1 MNKKTL
7 YPSDNPSGNSSSLQ
21 PIIIIGV
28 LFFMF
33 GFITWLN
40 GALIPFLQLVCQL
53 GEFQAL
59 LIAFSFYI
67 AYVVMA
73 LPMAR
78 VLAWS
83 GYKNAM
89 SIGLGLIALGCALFI
104 PAAYSQ
110 QFIVFLLAQFVVG
123 SGLTLLQTAS
133 NPYLVRVGPEHSA
146 AARISL
152 MGILNKSAGVLA
164 PLVFTWL
171 VLQDL
176 GHIKADSLL
185 LLSEAERQ
193 QQLTLLASQ
202 LMAPYAGIAVAI
214 LLLAVG
220 LRFSALPDLPAEEA
234 PVSSDGRESS
244 IWQHRHLVLGVITL
258 FCYVGVEVIAGDT
271 IGLLGSALNV
281 QGATTLASYT
291 MAFMVLGYSLGLL
304 LVPKVLSQRQALAL
318 SAGLGLVLSVSILVS
333 DPASTTLSAIL
344 WGWIGLPLL
353 PDPVS
358 LVALLGLANAL
369 VWPAVWPL
377 ALAGLGSLTP
387 KASALLI
394 MGIAGG
400 ALLPLVYGALSQHF
414 GAIAGYMV
422 LLPCYA
428 MILYYAVRGCQVK
441 SGS

>member
-1 MNKKTL
+1 MNQ
-7 YPSDNPSGNSSSLQ
+7 PSNALHSLQ

-40 GALIPFLQLVCQL
+40 GALIPFLQLVCEL
-53 GEFQAL
+53 GELQAL

-104 PAAYSQ
+104 PAALSQ
-110 QFIVFLLAQFVVG
+110 QFAVFLIAQFVVG

-133 NPYLVRVGPEHSA
+133 NPYLVRIGPEQSA

-176 GHIKADSLL
+176 GHITAESLAVF
-185 LLSEAERQ
+185 SEAERQ
-193 QQLTLLASQ
+193 LQLEQ
-202 LMAPYAGIAVAI
+202 LSLQLITPYAGIALAI
-214 LLLAVG
+214 LLLAVA
-220 LRFSALPDLPAEEA
+220 LRFSALPDLPKEPAPSGTAEGS
-234 PVSSDGRESS
+234 V
-244 IWQHRHLVLGVITL
+244 WQHRHLVLGVLTL

-271 IGLLGSALNV
+271 IGLLGTALNV
-281 QGATTLASYT
+281 TGATTLTSYT
-291 MAFMVLGYSLGLL
+291 LAFMVIGYSLGLL
-304 LVPKVLSQRQALAL
+304 LVPKVLSQRQALGL
-318 SAGLGLVLSVSILVS
+318 SAALGLVLSVSILLADVS
-333 DPASTTLSAIL
+333 STFLSAVL
-344 WGWIGLPLL
+344 WGWAGLPLL
-353 PDPVS
+353 PNPIT

-400 ALLPLVYGALSQHF
+400 AVLPLVYGALAEYT
-414 GAIAGYMV
+414 GAINAYVV

-428 MILYYAVRGCQVK
+428 MILYYALV
-441 SGS
+441 GSKPKHR

>member
-1 MNKKTL
+1 MTQPKTG
-7 YPSDNPSGNSSSLQ
+7 YGLQ

-53 GEFQAL
+53 SEVEAL

-89 SIGLGLIALGCALFI
+89 SIGLGLIAAGCALFM
-104 PAAYSQ
+104 PAALSQ
-110 QFIVFLLAQFVVG
+110 QFWVFLLAQFVVG

-133 NPYLVRVGPEHSA
+133 NPYLVRVGPEQSA

-176 GHIKADSLL
+176 GHITADSLAGL
-185 LLSEAERQ
+185 GEAERQ
-193 QQLTLLASQ
+193 QQLDLLSSQ
-202 LMAPYAGIAVAI
+202 LITPYAGIAVAI
-214 LLLAVG
+214 LLLAVA
-220 LRFSALPDLPAEEA
+220 LRFSALPDLPDEPTPAATQGEA
-234 PVSSDGRESS
+234 SV
-244 IWQHRHLVLGVITL
+244 WQHRHLVLGVITL

-271 IGLLGSALNV
+271 IGLLGMALNV
-281 QGATTLASYT
+281 ENATTLTSYT
-291 MAFMVLGYSLGLL
+291 LAFMVLGYSLGLL
-304 LVPKVLSQRQALAL
+304 LVPRLISQRQALAA
-318 SAGLGLVLSVSILVS
+318 SAGLGLVLSVAILLS
-333 DPASTTLSAIL
+333 DTQSTAISGLL
-344 WGWIGLPLL
+344 WGWAGIPLL

-400 ALLPLVYGALSQHF
+400 AILPLVYGVLSEQS
-414 GAIAGYMV
+414 GPVSAYMV
-422 LLPCYA
+422 LLPCYT
-428 MILYYAVRGCQVK
+428 MILYYAVLGCK
-441 SGS
+441 PKR

>member
-1 MNKKTL
+1 MSNVMRN
-7 YPSDNPSGNSSSLQ
+7 PSDHSSSLQ

-53 GEFQAL
+53 SEFQAL

-73 LPMAR
+73 LPMAK

-110 QFIVFLLAQFVVG
+110 QFAVFLLAQFVVG

-176 GHIKADSLL
+176 GHITADSLAL
-185 LLSEAERQ
+185 LTEAERD
-193 QQLTLLASQ
+193 QQLRVLAGQ
-202 LMAPYAGIAVAI
+202 LVAPYIGIAAAI
-214 LLLAVG
+214 LLLAIG

-234 PVSSDGRESS
+234 PVSTDGTESS
-244 IWQHRHLVLGVITL
+244 VWQHPHLILGVITL
-258 FCYVGVEVIAGDT
+258 FCYVGVEVIAADT
-271 IGLLGSALNV
+271 IGLLGTALNM
-281 QGATTLASYT
+281 QGVTTLASYT

-304 LVPKVLSQRQALAL
+304 LVPKVLSQRQALGC
-318 SAGLGLVLSVSILVS
+318 SAGLGLVLAAGILMS
-333 DPASTTLSAIL
+333 DSGSTTISALL
-344 WGWIGLPLL
+344 WGWAGVPLL

-400 ALLPLVYGALSQHF
+400 ALLPLVYGALSQQF
-414 GAIAGYMV
+414 GAIEGYMV

-428 MILYYAVRGCQVK
+428 MILYYAVRGCQQK
-441 SGS
+441 SSS

>member
-1 MNKKTL
+1 MTQSKAA
-7 YPSDNPSGNSSSLQ
+7 GSLQ

-53 GEFQAL
+53 GEVEAL

-78 VLAWS
+78 VLIWS

-104 PAAYSQ
+104 PAALSQ
-110 QFIVFLLAQFVVG
+110 QFGVFLLAQFVVG

-133 NPYLVRVGPEHSA
+133 NPYLVRVGPEQSA

-176 GHIKADSLL
+176 GHINAESLAL
-185 LLSEAERQ
+185 LGEAERQ
-193 QQLTLLASQ
+193 QQLEMLSLQ
-202 LMAPYAGIAVAI
+202 LITPYAGIAVAI
-214 LLLAVG
+214 LLLAVA
-220 LRFSALPDLPAEEA
+220 LRFSALPDLPAEPA
-234 PVSSDGRESS
+234 PVNTGKGKGKGDASV
-244 IWQHRHLVLGVITL
+244 WQHRHLVLGVITL

-271 IGLLGSALNV
+271 IGLLGSALKV
-281 QGATTLASYT
+281 PGATTLTSYT
-291 MAFMVLGYSLGLL
+291 LAFMVLGYSLGLL
-304 LVPKVLSQRQALAL
+304 LVPRLLSQRQALAI
-318 SAGLGLVLSVSILVS
+318 SAGLGLVLSLAILLS
-333 DPASTTLSAIL
+333 DAGSTAISALL
-344 WGWIGLPLL
+344 WGWAGIPLL

-387 KASALLI
+387 KGSALLI

-400 ALLPLVYGALSQHF
+400 AVLPLVYGALSEQT
-414 GAIAGYMV
+414 GPISAYMV

-428 MILYYAVRGCQVK
+428 MILYYALH
-441 SGS
+441 GSKPKHIAAKR

>member
-1 MNKKTL
+1 MTITN
-7 YPSDNPSGNSSSLQ
+7 NHNSSLQ

-40 GALIPFLQLVCQL
+40 GALIPFLQLVCEL
-53 GEFQAL
+53 GQFQAL

-67 AYVVMA
+67 AYVLMA
-73 LPMAR
+73 LPMAK
-78 VLAWS
+78 VLSWS

-89 SIGLGLIALGCALFI
+89 SIGLGLIALGCTLFI
-104 PAAYSQ
+104 PAALSQ
-110 QFIVFLLAQFVVG
+110 QFTVFLLAQFVVG

-133 NPYLVRVGPEHSA
+133 NPYLVRIGPEHSA

-164 PLVFTWL
+164 PLLFTWL

-176 GHIKADSLL
+176 GHITAESLA
-185 LLSEAERQ
+185 LLSDTEREA
-193 QQLTLLASQ
+193 QLSLLASK
-202 LMAPYAGIAVAI
+202 LIAPYAGVALAMLILAVA
-214 LLLAVG
+214 
-220 LRFSALPDLPAEEA
+220 LRFSALPELPEETETVKA
-234 PVSSDGRESS
+234 DGSAAS
-244 IWQHRHLVLGVITL
+244 VWQHRHLVLGVITL

-281 QGATTLASYT
+281 QGATTLTSYT
-291 MAFMVLGYSLGLL
+291 LAFMVLGYSLGLL
-304 LVPKVLSQRQALAL
+304 LVPRLLSQRQALAI
-318 SAGLGLVLSVSILVS
+318 SASLGVILSVSILFS
-333 DPASTTLSAIL
+333 DASYSNISAVL
-344 WGWIGLPLL
+344 WGWAGIPEL

-377 ALAGLGSLTP
+377 ALSGLGSLTP
-387 KASALLI
+387 KGSALLI

-400 ALLPLVYGALSQHF
+400 AIMPLLYGALSQQF
-414 GAIAGYMV
+414 GVVSGYVV
-422 LLPCYA
+422 LLPCYS
-428 MILYYAVRGCQVK
+428 MILFYAIKGCEVK
-441 SGS
+441 S

>member
-1 MNKKTL
+1 MTQPKNTG
-7 YPSDNPSGNSSSLQ
+7 YGLQ

-53 GEFQAL
+53 TEVQAL

-78 VLAWS
+78 VLEWS

-89 SIGLGLIALGCALFI
+89 SIGLGLIAIGCAMFI
-104 PAAYSQ
+104 PAALSQ
-110 QFIVFLLAQFVVG
+110 QFAVFLLAQFVVG

-133 NPYLVRVGPEHSA
+133 NPYLVRVGPEQSA

-176 GHIKADSLL
+176 GHITAESLAL
-185 LLSEAERQ
+185 LDEAERL
-193 QQLTLLASQ
+193 QQLEMLSLQ
-202 LMAPYAGIAVAI
+202 LITPYAGIAVAI
-214 LLLAVG
+214 LLLAVA
-220 LRFSALPDLPAEEA
+220 LRFSALPELPAEPA
-234 PVSSDGRESS
+234 PAVTAKGDASV
-244 IWQHRHLVLGVITL
+244 WQQRHLVLGVITL

-271 IGLLGSALNV
+271 IGLLGAALQV
-281 QGATTLASYT
+281 PGATTLTSYT
-291 MAFMVLGYSLGLL
+291 LAFMVLGYSLGLL
-304 LVPKVLSQRQALAL
+304 LVPRLISQRQALAT
-318 SAGLGLVLSVSILVS
+318 SAGLGLVLSVAILLS
-333 DPASTTLSAIL
+333 DAQSTAIAAVL
-344 WGWIGLPLL
+344 WGWSGIPVL

-387 KASALLI
+387 KGSALLI

-400 ALLPLVYGALSQHF
+400 AVLPLVYGVLSEQT
-414 GAIAGYMV
+414 GAVHAYIV

-428 MILYYAVRGCQVK
+428 MILYYALHGCK
-441 SGS
+441 RKAA

>member
-1 MNKKTL
+1 MTHPGKTG
-7 YPSDNPSGNSSSLQ
+7 YGLQ

-53 GEFQAL
+53 SEVQAL

-78 VLAWS
+78 VLIWS

-104 PAAYSQ
+104 PAALSQ
-110 QFIVFLLAQFVVG
+110 QFAVFLLAQFVVG

-133 NPYLVRVGPEHSA
+133 NPYLVRVGPEQSA

-176 GHIKADSLL
+176 GHITAESLAL
-185 LLSEAERQ
+185 LDEAQRL
-193 QQLTLLASQ
+193 QQLEMLSLQ
-202 LMAPYAGIAVAI
+202 LITPYAGIAVAI
-214 LLLAVG
+214 LLLAVA
-220 LRFSALPDLPAEEA
+220 LRFSALPDLPAEPA
-234 PVSSDGRESS
+234 PVSTGKGDTSV
-244 IWQHRHLVLGVITL
+244 WQHRHLVLGVITL

-271 IGLLGSALNV
+271 IGLLGSALQV
-281 QGATTLASYT
+281 PGATTLTSYT
-291 MAFMVLGYSLGLL
+291 LAFMVLGYSLGLL
-304 LVPKVLSQRQALAL
+304 LVPRLLSQRQALAI
-318 SAGLGLVLSVSILVS
+318 SAGLGLVLSL
-333 DPASTTLSAIL
+333 AIL
-344 WGWIGLPLL
+344 LSDAGSTAISALVWGWAGIPLL

-387 KASALLI
+387 KGSALLI

-400 ALLPLVYGALSQHF
+400 AVLPLVYGALSEQT
-414 GAIAGYMV
+414 GPVSAYMV

-428 MILYYAVRGCQVK
+428 MILYYALH
-441 SGS
+441 GSKPKHIAAKR

>member
-1 MNKKTL
+1 MTHPGKTG
-7 YPSDNPSGNSSSLQ
+7 YGLQ

-53 GEFQAL
+53 SEVQAL

-78 VLAWS
+78 VLIWS

-104 PAAYSQ
+104 PAALSQ
-110 QFIVFLLAQFVVG
+110 QFAVFLLAQFVVG

-133 NPYLVRVGPEHSA
+133 NPYLVRVGPEQSA

-176 GHIKADSLL
+176 GHITAESLAL
-185 LLSEAERQ
+185 LDEAQRL
-193 QQLTLLASQ
+193 QQLEMLSLQ
-202 LMAPYAGIAVAI
+202 LITPYAGIAVAI
-214 LLLAVG
+214 LLLAVA
-220 LRFSALPDLPAEEA
+220 LRFSALPDLPAEPA
-234 PVSSDGRESS
+234 PVSTGKGDTSV
-244 IWQHRHLVLGVITL
+244 WQHRHLVLGVITL

-271 IGLLGSALNV
+271 IGLLGSALQV
-281 QGATTLASYT
+281 PGATTLTSYT
-291 MAFMVLGYSLGLL
+291 LAFMVLGYSLGLL
-304 LVPKVLSQRQALAL
+304 LVPRLLSQRQALAI
-318 SAGLGLVLSVSILVS
+318 SAGLGLVLSVAILLS
-333 DPASTTLSAIL
+333 DTQSSAIAAVL
-344 WGWIGLPLL
+344 WGWAGIPLL

-387 KASALLI
+387 KGSALLI

-400 ALLPLVYGALSQHF
+400 AVLPLVYGALSEQT
-414 GAIAGYMV
+414 GPVSAYMV

-428 MILYYAVRGCQVK
+428 MILYYALH
-441 SGS
+441 GSKPKHIAAKR

>member
-1 MNKKTL
+1 MTQSKAA
-7 YPSDNPSGNSSSLQ
+7 GSLQ

-53 GEFQAL
+53 GEVEAL

-78 VLAWS
+78 VLIWS

-104 PAAYSQ
+104 PAALSQ
-110 QFIVFLLAQFVVG
+110 QFAVFLLAQFVVG

-133 NPYLVRVGPEHSA
+133 NPYLVRVGPEQSA

-176 GHIKADSLL
+176 GHITAESLAL
-185 LLSEAERQ
+185 LDEAQRQ
-193 QQLTLLASQ
+193 QQLEMLSLQ
-202 LMAPYAGIAVAI
+202 LITPYAGIAVAM
-214 LLLAVG
+214 LLLAVA
-220 LRFSALPDLPAEEA
+220 LRFSALPDLPAEPA
-234 PVSSDGRESS
+234 PVSTGKGKGDASV
-244 IWQHRHLVLGVITL
+244 WQHRHLVLGVITL

-271 IGLLGSALNV
+271 IGLLGSALQV
-281 QGATTLASYT
+281 PGATTLTSYT
-291 MAFMVLGYSLGLL
+291 LAFMVLGYSLGLL
-304 LVPKVLSQRQALAL
+304 LVPRLLSQRQALAI
-318 SAGLGLVLSVSILVS
+318 SAGLGLVLSIAILLS
-333 DPASTTLSAIL
+333 DAGSTAISAAL
-344 WGWIGLPLL
+344 WGWAGIPLL
-353 PDPVS
+353 PEPVS

-387 KASALLI
+387 KGSALLI

-400 ALLPLVYGALSQHF
+400 AVLPLVYGVLSEQT
-414 GAIAGYMV
+414 GAVHAYIV

-428 MILYYAVRGCQVK
+428 MILYYALHGCK
-441 SGS
+441 RKAA

>member
-1 MNKKTL
+1 MNTTVTEATK
-7 YPSDNPSGNSSSLQ
+7 GQSSLQ

-110 QFIVFLLAQFVVG
+110 QFMVFLLAQFVVG

-176 GHIKADSLL
+176 GHITADSLA
-185 LLSEAERQ
+185 LLSEADRQ
-193 QQLTLLASQ
+193 QHLTLLASQ

-220 LRFSALPDLPAEEA
+220 LRFSALPAEAA
-234 PVSSDGRESS
+234 PVTTDGSESS

-291 MAFMVLGYSLGLL
+291 MAFMVLGYSLGLM
-304 LVPKVLSQRQALAL
+304 LVPKVLSQRQALAI

-333 DPASTTLSAIL
+333 DPSSTAISALL
-344 WGWIGLPLL
+344 WGWAGIPLL
-353 PDPVS
+353 PDPIS

-400 ALLPLVYGALSQHF
+400 ALLPLLYGALSQHF
-414 GAIAGYMV
+414 GAIVGYMV

-428 MILYYAVRGCQVK
+428 MILYYALRGCQVK
-441 SGS
+441 SAR

>member
-1 MNKKTL
+1 MNNTA
-7 YPSDNPSGNSSSLQ
+7 NNSGSLQ

-53 GEFQAL
+53 GELEAL

-89 SIGLGLIALGCALFI
+89 SIGLGLIAAGCALFI
-104 PAAYSQ
+104 PAALSQ
-110 QFIVFLLAQFVVG
+110 QFWVFLVAQFVVG
-123 SGLTLLQTAS
+123 TGLTLLQTAS
-133 NPYLVRVGPEHSA
+133 NPYLVRIGPEQSA

-171 VLQDL
+171 VLADL
-176 GHIKADSLL
+176 GHINADMLAGL
-185 LLSEAERQ
+185 TAVERQ
-193 QQLTLLASQ
+193 QQLDLLASQ
-202 LMAPYAGIAVAI
+202 LITPYAGIAVAI
-214 LLLAVG
+214 LLLAVA
-220 LRFSALPDLPAEEA
+220 LRFSALPDLPPEPA
-234 PVSSDGRESS
+234 PAAAQGKASV
-244 IWQHRHLVLGVITL
+244 WQHRHLILGVLTL

-271 IGLLGSALNV
+271 IGLLGTALSV
-281 QGATTLASYT
+281 EKATTLTSYT
-291 MAFMVLGYSLGLL
+291 LAFMVIGYCLGLT
-304 LVPKVLSQRQALAL
+304 LVPKVISQRQALAG
-318 SAGLGLVLSVSILVS
+318 SAALGVMLSVAILLSDAQSSTVS
-333 DPASTTLSAIL
+333 AVL
-344 WGWIGLPLL
+344 WGWAGIPLL

-377 ALAGLGSLTP
+377 ALAGLGALTP

-400 ALLPLVYGALSQHF
+400 AVLPLAYGLVSEYTGPVQAY
-414 GAIAGYMV
+414 IV
-422 LLPCYA
+422 LLPCYL
-428 MILYYAVRGCQVK
+428 MILYYALLGCKVK
-441 SGS
+441 R

>member
-1 MNKKTL
+1 MTKVTQN
-7 YPSDNPSGNSSSLQ
+7 SAGNSSSLQ

-53 GEFQAL
+53 GELEAL

-110 QFIVFLLAQFVVG
+110 QFMVFLLAQFVVG

-176 GHIKADSLL
+176 GHITADSLAL
-185 LLSEAERQ
+185 LTEADRQ
-193 QQLTLLASQ
+193 QQLEVLASQ

-220 LRFSALPDLPAEEA
+220 LRFSALPDLPPEAA
-234 PVSSDGRESS
+234 PVSSDGGATSV
-244 IWQHRHLVLGVITL
+244 WQHRHLVLGVVTL
-258 FCYVGVEVIAGDT
+258 FCYVGVEVIAADT
-271 IGLLGSALNV
+271 IGLLGAALNM
-281 QGATTLASYT
+281 QGVTTLASYT
-291 MAFMVLGYSLGLL
+291 MAFMVVGYSLGLV

-318 SAGLGLVLSVSILVS
+318 SAGLGLVLSAGVLAS
-333 DPASTTLSAIL
+333 DPGSTVISSLL
-344 WGWIGLPLL
+344 WGWAGLPLL

-369 VWPAVWPL
+369 VWPAIWPL

-400 ALLPLVYGALSQHF
+400 ALLPLVYGALSQSV
-414 GAIAGYMV
+414 GAIPAYMV
-422 LLPCYA
+422 LVPCYA
-428 MILYYAVRGCQVK
+428 MILYYALWGCLVK
-441 SGS
+441 SGK

>member
-1 MNKKTL
+1 MTHPGKIG
-7 YPSDNPSGNSSSLQ
+7 YGLQ

-53 GEFQAL
+53 SEVQAL

-78 VLAWS
+78 VLIWS

-104 PAAYSQ
+104 PAALSQ
-110 QFIVFLLAQFVVG
+110 QFAVFLLAQFVVG

-133 NPYLVRVGPEHSA
+133 NPYLVRVGPEQSA

-176 GHIKADSLL
+176 GHITAESLAL
-185 LLSEAERQ
+185 LDEAQRL
-193 QQLTLLASQ
+193 QQLEMLSLQ
-202 LMAPYAGIAVAI
+202 LITPYAGIAVAI
-214 LLLAVG
+214 LLLAVA
-220 LRFSALPDLPAEEA
+220 LRFSALPDLPAEPA
-234 PVSSDGRESS
+234 PVSTGKGDASV
-244 IWQHRHLVLGVITL
+244 WQHRHLVLGVITL

-271 IGLLGSALNV
+271 IGLLGSALQV
-281 QGATTLASYT
+281 PGATTLTSYT
-291 MAFMVLGYSLGLL
+291 LAFMVLGYSLGLL
-304 LVPKVLSQRQALAL
+304 LVPRLLSQRQALAI
-318 SAGLGLVLSVSILVS
+318 SAGLGLVLSVAILLS
-333 DPASTTLSAIL
+333 DAQSSAIAAVL
-344 WGWIGLPLL
+344 WGWAGIPLL

-387 KASALLI
+387 KGSALLI

-400 ALLPLVYGALSQHF
+400 AILPLVYGVLSEQT
-414 GAIAGYMV
+414 GPISAYMV

-428 MILYYAVRGCQVK
+428 MILYYALHGCK
-441 SGS
+441 RKAFK

>member
-1 MNKKTL
+1 MTHPGKTG
-7 YPSDNPSGNSSSLQ
+7 YGLQ

-53 GEFQAL
+53 SEVQAL

-78 VLAWS
+78 VLIWS

-104 PAAYSQ
+104 PAALSQ
-110 QFIVFLLAQFVVG
+110 QFAVFLLAQFVVG

-133 NPYLVRVGPEHSA
+133 NPYLVRVGPEQSA

-176 GHIKADSLL
+176 GHITAESLAL
-185 LLSEAERQ
+185 LDEAQRL
-193 QQLTLLASQ
+193 QQLEMLSLQ
-202 LMAPYAGIAVAI
+202 LITPYAGIAVAI
-214 LLLAVG
+214 LLLAVA
-220 LRFSALPDLPAEEA
+220 LRFSALPDLPAEPA
-234 PVSSDGRESS
+234 PVSTGKGDASV
-244 IWQHRHLVLGVITL
+244 WQHRHLVLGVITL

-271 IGLLGSALNV
+271 IGLLGSALQV
-281 QGATTLASYT
+281 PGATTLTSYT
-291 MAFMVLGYSLGLL
+291 LAFMVLGYSLGLL
-304 LVPKVLSQRQALAL
+304 LVPRLLSQRQALAI
-318 SAGLGLVLSVSILVS
+318 SAGLGLVLSVAILLS
-333 DPASTTLSAIL
+333 DAQSSAIAAVL
-344 WGWIGLPLL
+344 WGWAGIPLL

-387 KASALLI
+387 KGSALLI

-400 ALLPLVYGALSQHF
+400 AILPLVYGVLSEQT
-414 GAIAGYMV
+414 GPISAYMV

-428 MILYYAVRGCQVK
+428 MILYYALHGCK
-441 SGS
+441 RKAFK

>member
-1 MNKKTL
+1 MTTTTTTAEG
-7 YPSDNPSGNSSSLQ
+7 SQSSLQ
-21 PIIIIGV
+21 PILIIGV

-53 GEFQAL
+53 TEFQAL

-89 SIGLGLIALGCALFI
+89 SIGLALIALGCLLFI

-176 GHIKADSLL
+176 GHITAESLAP
-185 LLSEAERQ
+185 LSETERQ

-202 LMAPYAGIAVAI
+202 LILPYAGIAAAI

-220 LRFSALPDLPAEEA
+220 LRFSALPDNAE
-234 PVSSDGRESS
+234 GKTSS
-244 IWQHRHLVLGVITL
+244 IWQQRHLVLGVITL

-271 IGLLGSALNV
+271 IGLLGSSLQV

-291 MAFMVLGYSLGLL
+291 MAFMVLGYCLGLT
-304 LVPKVLSQRQALAL
+304 LVPKVISQRQALAF
-318 SAGLGLVLSVSILVS
+318 SATLGLLLSVSIVVS
-333 DPASTTLSAIL
+333 SPASSSLSAIL
-344 WGWIGLPLL
+344 WGWAGLPLL
-353 PDPVS
+353 PDPVT

-377 ALAGLGSLTP
+377 ALAGLGALTP

-400 ALLPLVYGALSQHF
+400 ALLPLVYGALSEQM
-414 GAIAGYMV
+414 GASSAYWV
-422 LLPCYA
+422 LLPCYG
-428 MILYYAVRGCQVK
+428 MILYYALYGCKVN
-441 SGS
+441 SVS

>member
-1 MNKKTL
+1 
-7 YPSDNPSGNSSSLQ
+7 
-21 PIIIIGV
+21 
-28 LFFMF
+28 
-33 GFITWLN
+33 
-40 GALIPFLQLVCQL
+40 
-53 GEFQAL
+53 
-59 LIAFSFYI
+59 
-67 AYVVMA
+67 MA

-110 QFIVFLLAQFVVG
+110 QFMVFLLAQFVVG

-176 GHIKADSLL
+176 GHITADSLA
-185 LLSEAERQ
+185 LLSEADRE

-202 LMAPYAGIAVAI
+202 LMAPYAGIAAAI

-234 PVSSDGRESS
+234 PVSSDGSETS
-244 IWQHRHLVLGVITL
+244 IWQHRHLVLGVVTL

-281 QGATTLASYT
+281 QGATTLAFLILWLLWCW
-291 MAFMVLGYSLGLL
+291 AIVWGLL
-304 LVPKVLSQRQALAL
+304 LVPKVLSQRQALAI
-318 SAGLGLVLSVSILVS
+318 SATLGLVLSVSTLVS
-333 DPASTTLSAIL
+333 EPGSTGISALL
-344 WGWIGLPLL
+344 WGWAGIPLL
-353 PDPVS
+353 PDPIS
-358 LVALLGLANAL
+358 LVALLGLANAF

-400 ALLPLVYGALSQHF
+400 ALLPLLYGALSQHL
-414 GAIAGYMV
+414 GAIAGYVV

-428 MILYYAVRGCQVK
+428 MILYYALHGCQVK
-441 SGS
+441 STR

>member
-1 MNKKTL
+1 MSKMTL
-7 YPSDNPSGNSSSLQ
+7 HPSDNPSGNSSSLQ

-53 GEFQAL
+53 SEFQAL

-176 GHIKADSLL
+176 GHITADSLAL
-185 LLSEAERQ
+185 LNEAERD
-193 QQLTLLASQ
+193 QQLSILAGQ
-202 LMAPYAGIAVAI
+202 LVAPYLGIAVAI

-234 PVSSDGRESS
+234 PASIDGAESS
-244 IWQHRHLVLGVITL
+244 VWQHPHLILGVITL
-258 FCYVGVEVIAGDT
+258 FCYVGVEVIAADT
-271 IGLLGSALNV
+271 IGLLGTALNM
-281 QGATTLASYT
+281 QGVTTLASYT

-304 LVPKVLSQRQALAL
+304 LVPKILSQRQALGC
-318 SAGLGLVLSVSILVS
+318 SAGLGLVLAMGILMS
-333 DPASTTLSAIL
+333 DSGSTAISALL
-344 WGWIGLPLL
+344 WGWAGVPLL

-428 MILYYAVRGCQVK
+428 MILYYAVRGCQLK
-441 SGS
+441 SSR

>member
-1 MNKKTL
+1 MTHPGKTG
-7 YPSDNPSGNSSSLQ
+7 YGLQ

-53 GEFQAL
+53 SEVQAL

-78 VLAWS
+78 VLIWS

-104 PAAYSQ
+104 PAALSQ
-110 QFIVFLLAQFVVG
+110 QFAVFLLAQFVVG

-133 NPYLVRVGPEHSA
+133 NPYLVRVGPEQSA

-176 GHIKADSLL
+176 GHITAESLAL
-185 LLSEAERQ
+185 LDEAQRL
-193 QQLTLLASQ
+193 QQLEMLSLQ
-202 LMAPYAGIAVAI
+202 LITPYAGIAVAI
-214 LLLAVG
+214 LLLAVA
-220 LRFSALPDLPAEEA
+220 LRFSALPDLPAEPA
-234 PVSSDGRESS
+234 PVSTGKGDASV
-244 IWQHRHLVLGVITL
+244 WQHRHLVLGVITL

-271 IGLLGSALNV
+271 IGLLGSALQV
-281 QGATTLASYT
+281 PGATTLTSYT
-291 MAFMVLGYSLGLL
+291 LAFMVLGYSLGLL
-304 LVPKVLSQRQALAL
+304 LVPRLLSQRQALAI
-318 SAGLGLVLSVSILVS
+318 SAGLGLILSVAILLS
-333 DPASTTLSAIL
+333 DAQSSAIAAVL
-344 WGWIGLPLL
+344 WGWAGIPLL

-387 KASALLI
+387 KGSALLI

-400 ALLPLVYGALSQHF
+400 AILPLVYGVLSEQT
-414 GAIAGYMV
+414 GPVSAYMV

-428 MILYYAVRGCQVK
+428 MILYYALHGCK
-441 SGS
+441 RKAFK

>member
-1 MNKKTL
+1 MTH
-7 YPSDNPSGNSSSLQ
+7 PVTPQQSLQ
-21 PIIIIGV
+21 PIAIIGV

-53 GEFQAL
+53 GEFEAL

-73 LPMAR
+73 LPMAK

-104 PAAYSQ
+104 PAALSQ
-110 QFIVFLLAQFVVG
+110 QFSVFLLAQFVVG

-133 NPYLVRVGPEHSA
+133 NPYLVRVGPEQSA

-164 PLVFTWL
+164 PIVFTWL
-171 VLQDL
+171 VLADL
-176 GHIKADSLL
+176 GHLNASSLAAMAPV
-185 LLSEAERQ
+185 EQ
-193 QQLTLLASQ
+193 QQALQQLAHQ
-202 LMAPYAGIAVAI
+202 LIWPYAGIALAM
-214 LLLAVG
+214 LLLAVA
-220 LRFSALPDLPAEEA
+220 LRFSALPDLPEEPA
-234 PVSSDGRESS
+234 ASADGETLSV
-244 IWQHRHLVLGVITL
+244 WQYPHLLLGVLTL

-271 IGLLGSALNV
+271 IGMLGAALQLPNV
-281 QGATTLASYT
+281 TTLTSYT
-291 MAFMVLGYSLGLL
+291 LAFMVLGYSLGLL
-304 LVPKVLSQRQALAL
+304 LVPRFLSQRQALAA
-318 SAGLGLVLSVSILVS
+318 SALLGLVCTFGILGSSPQSDGVSEL
-333 DPASTTLSAIL
+333 L
-344 WGWIGLPLL
+344 WGWAGIGTL
-353 PDPVS
+353 PDPVAW
-358 LVALLGLANAL
+358 VALLGLANAL

-377 ALAGLGSLTP
+377 ALSGLASLTP

-400 ALLPLVYGALSQHF
+400 ALLPLGYGALSEQF
-414 GAIAGYMV
+414 GAIAGYSIM
-422 LLPCYA
+422 LPCYA
-428 MILYYAVRGCQVK
+428 MILYYAVHGCTLRRRP
-441 SGS
+441 